1 MESNLHF
8 ERGRNRFLNLEK
20 ITKVKLKALIIAKN
34 RLKSIPRETPK
45 LFKTSKPRF
54 KVF

>member
-1 MESNLHF
+1 MN
-8 ERGRNRFLNLEK
+8 
-20 ITKVKLKALIIAKN
+20 LKALIIAKN

-45 LFKTSKPRF
+45 LFKTSKAIF